1 MVFDTFIVA
10 FIAKAASL
18 IACGLSLIPPGAGKA
33 KIGTLDETPKPEA
46 PAELEVTESSQ
57 DLGLVTGPPFEGP
70 SHLEIRFK
78 LVTPKFTLPISSIL
92 SVSVCSSKTIKM

>member
-18 IACGLSLIPPGAGKA
+18 IACGLSLIPPGGGKA

-78 LVTPKFTLPISSIL
+78 LVTTNQ
-92 SVSVCSSKTIKM
+92 KMY

>member
-18 IACGLSLIPPGAGKA
+18 IACGLSLIPPGGGKA
-33 KIGTLDETPKPEA
+33 KIGTLDETPRPEA

-78 LVTPKFTLPISSIL
+78 LKLQMDKNL
-92 SVSVCSSKTIKM
+92 SHALRYQYQINK